1 MTVGGIC
8 NRVVVT
14 ADRSTTIQEAAKLM
28 RDHHVGTLIVA
39 REEDAMP
46 VPIGILT
53 DRDIVVEVVAA
64 AVDQDALTVGDV
76 MSIELTTVQEE
87 SSVWDA
93 LEIMRSRGVR
103 RLPVVNRRGGLE
115 GILTLDDVLDLL
127 AEAMRDLTGTVTREL
142 EKERTAR
149 IAS

>member
-39 REEDAMP
+39 REEDAALVP
-46 VPIGILT
+46 VGILT

-76 MSIELTTVQEE
+76 MSHELTMVQEE

-93 LEIMRSRGVR
+93 LELMRSRGVR

-149 IAS
+149 ISS